1 MVYNIY
7 ICGIGGQGII
17 KTSIVIGE
25 TAIHKDMNVVMSEI
39 HGMSQRGGVVSTEL
53 KIGEDQSPIIQEGGA
68 DLILSFEP
76 VEALRALP
84 KSNKDSIIVTNISPV
99 LPSTINQQD
108 VDYPDVGEIIKELKG
123 KVSQV
128 YAIDANQIALD
139 AGHPL
144 SMNMA
149 MLGAATAISTFPLEK
164 DDVISIMK
172 ENLPPKSIEINLK
185 AFEEGY
191 NSCVWDTIKK

>member
-25 TAIHKDMNVVMSEI
+25 TALNNDMGVVMSEI

-53 KIGEDQSPIIQEGGA
+53 KIGDEKSPIIPKGGA

-76 VEALRALP
+76 VEALRALE
-84 KSNKDSIIVTNISPV
+84 KTSKDSIVITNLSPI
-99 LPSTINQQD
+99 LPSTINQQT
-108 VDYPDVGEIIKELKG
+108 VDYPSVEDIIDELES
-123 KVSQV
+123 KVSKV
-128 YAIDANQIALD
+128 YSLNANEIALN
-139 AGHPL
+139 AGHSL

-149 MLGAATAISTFPLEK
+149 MLGAAAAIPSFPLNKE
-164 DDVISIMK
+164 DIIETMK
-172 ENLPPKSIEINLK
+172 NNLPPKSIEINLK
-185 AFEEGY
+185 AFEDGY
-191 NSCVWDTIKK
+191 ESCQ

>member
-1 MVYNIY
+1 MSMVYNIY

-25 TAIHKDMNVVMSEI
+25 TAIHKEMNVVMSEI

-76 VEALRALP
+76 VEALRALH
-84 KSNKDSIIVTNISPV
+84 KSNKDSIIVTNTSPV

-108 VDYPDVGEIIKELKG
+108 VDYPEVDTIIKELEE
-123 KVSQV
+123 KVAKV
-128 YAIDANQIALD
+128 YAIDANKIALD

-164 DDVISIMK
+164 EDVISIMK
-172 ENLPPKSIEINLK
+172 DNLPPKSIEINLK
-185 AFEEGY
+185 AFEAGY
-191 NSCVWDTIKK
+191 NSCL

>member
-1 MVYNIY
+1 MSYNVY

-25 TAIHKDMNVVMSEI
+25 TAINEEKNVVMSEI

-53 KIGEDQSPIIQEGGA
+53 KIGEDKSPIIPKGGA

-76 VEALRALP
+76 VEALRALE
-84 KSNKDSIIVTNISPV
+84 KSSKDSIVVTNLSPV

-108 VDYPDVGEIIKELKG
+108 VDYPNVDSVIEELKT
-123 KVSQV
+123 KVSKV
-128 YAIDANQIALD
+128 YSLDANKIALES
-139 AGHPL
+139 GHPL

-149 MLGAATAISTFPLEK
+149 MLGAAAATPNFPLNKE
-164 DDVISIMK
+164 DVIETMK
-172 ENLPPKSIEINLK
+172 DNLPLKSIEINLK
-185 AFEEGY
+185 AFEAGY
-191 NSCVWDTIKK
+191 EACQ

>member
-25 TAIHKDMNVVMSEI
+25 TAIHNDMNVVMSEI

-53 KIGEDQSPIIQEGGA
+53 KIGDNESPIIQEGGA

-76 VEALRALP
+76 VEALRALH
-84 KSNKDSIIVTNISPV
+84 KSNKDSIIVTNTSPV

-108 VDYPDVGEIIKELKG
+108 VDYPEVDTIIKELES
-123 KVSQV
+123 KVSKV
-128 YAIDANQIALD
+128 YAINANKMAKD

-149 MLGAATAISTFPLEK
+149 MLGAATAISTFPIEK
-164 DDVISIMK
+164 DDVIEIMK
-172 ENLPPKSIEINLK
+172 ENLPPKTIEINLK
-185 AFEEGY
+185 AFDEGY
-191 NSCVWDTIKK
+191 NSCL

>member
-17 KTSIVIGE
+17 KTSIVIGQ
-25 TAIHKDMNVVMSEI
+25 TALKEDQHVVMSEI

-53 KIGEDQSPIIQEGGA
+53 KIGEDESPIIQDGAA
-68 DLILSFEP
+68 DLILAFEP
-76 VEALRALP
+76 VEAIRCLE
-84 KSNKDSIIVTNISPV
+84 KTNKDTTVVVNTSIV

-108 VDYPDVGEIIKELKG
+108 VDYPDVEDILSELKS
-123 KVSQV
+123 KVKNVFSM
-128 YAIDANQIALD
+128 DANQIALN

-149 MLGAATAISTFPLEK
+149 MLGGVTAVSDFPLSKE
-164 DDVISIMK
+164 DIIETMK
-172 ENLPPKSIEINLK
+172 ENLPPKTIDINLE
-185 AFEEGY
+185 AFNQGY
-191 NSCVWDTIKK
+191 ESCKK

>member
-76 VEALRALP
+76 VEALRALH

-108 VDYPDVGEIIKELKG
+108 VDYPDVENIIEELKG
-123 KVSQV
+123 KVSTV
-128 YAIDANQIALD
+128 YAIDANKIALD

-172 ENLPPKSIEINLK
+172 DNLPPKSIEINLK

-191 NSCVWDTIKK
+191 NSCL

>member
-1 MVYNIY
+1 MAYNIY

-25 TAIHKDMNVVMSEI
+25 TALYNDMNVVMSEI

-53 KIGEDQSPIIQEGGA
+53 KIGENQSPIIQEGAA

-76 VEALRALP
+76 VEALRALH
-84 KSNKDSIIVTNISPV
+84 KSNKDSIIITNISPV

-108 VDYPDVGEIIKELKG
+108 VDYPEIDDILNELNDKAS
-123 KVSQV
+123 KVF
-128 YAIDANQIALD
+128 AFDANEIANN

-149 MLGAATAISTFPLEK
+149 MLGAATAVSSFPLSKE
-164 DDVISIMK
+164 DVITIMK

-191 NSCVWDTIKK
+191 LFVYKK

>member
-1 MVYNIY
+1 MAYNIY

-25 TAIHKDMNVVMSEI
+25 TALSKDMNVVMSEI

-76 VEALRALP
+76 VEALRALY
-84 KSNKDSIIVTNISPV
+84 KSNKDSIIVTNVSPV

-108 VDYPDVGEIIKELKG
+108 VDYPEIDEVIKELET
-123 KVSQV
+123 KVKKV
-128 YAIDANQIALD
+128 FAIDANEIANN

-149 MLGAATAISTFPLEK
+149 MLGAATAISTFP
-164 DDVISIMK
+164 
-172 ENLPPKSIEINLK
+172 
-185 AFEEGY
+185 
-191 NSCVWDTIKK
+191 

>member
-1 MVYNIY
+1 MVYNVY

-25 TAIHKDMNVVMSEI
+25 TALSKDMNVVMSEI

-53 KIGEDQSPIIQEGGA
+53 KIGEDQSPIIPEGGA

-76 VEALRALP
+76 VEALRALS
-84 KSNKDSIIVTNISPV
+84 KSNKNSIIVTNISPV

-108 VDYPDVGEIIKELKG
+108 VDYPEVSDIIKELES
-123 KVSQV
+123 KVEKV
-128 YAIDANQIALD
+128 YAIDANEIANN

-164 DDVISIMK
+164 EEVIEMMK
-172 ENLPPKSIEINLK
+172 NHLPPKSIEINLK
-185 AFEEGY
+185 AFEDGY
-191 NSCVWDTIKK
+191 NSCL

>member
-1 MVYNIY
+1 MAYNIY

-25 TAIHKDMNVVMSEI
+25 TALKLDKNVVMSEI

-53 KIGEDQSPIIQEGGA
+53 KIGEDQSPIIQSGHA
-68 DLILSFEP
+68 DLVLAFEP
-76 VEALRALP
+76 IEALRALE
-84 KSNKDSIIVTNISPV
+84 KTSKDTIIVLNTSPV

-108 VDYPDVGEIIKELKG
+108 IDYPEIDDILSELDS
-123 KVSQV
+123 KVAEV
-128 YAIDANQIALD
+128 YSMDANKIALN

-149 MLGAATAISTFPLEK
+149 MLGGATAISTFPLDTESVIDTMK
-164 DDVISIMK
+164 D
-172 ENLPPKSIEINLK
+172 NLPPKSIDINIK
-185 AFEEGY
+185 AFNDGY
-191 NSCVWDTIKK
+191 NSCKK

>member
-1 MVYNIY
+1 MTYNIY

-17 KTSIVIGE
+17 KTSIVIGQ
-25 TAIHKDMNVVMSEI
+25 TALKEKQHVVMSEI

-53 KIGEDQSPIIQEGGA
+53 KIGGDESPIIQDGGA
-68 DLILSFEP
+68 DLVLAFEP
-76 VEALRALP
+76 VEALRALE
-84 KSNKDSIIVTNISPV
+84 KTNNDTVVVVNTSIV

-108 VDYPDVGEIIKELKG
+108 VEYPNVEDIISELES
-123 KVSQV
+123 KVSKV
-128 YAIDANQIALD
+128 YTMDAKQIALT

-149 MLGAATAISTFPLEK
+149 MLGGVSAINTFPLEK
-164 DDVISIMK
+164 EDVIQTMK

-185 AFEEGY
+185 AFELGY
-191 NSCVWDTIKK
+191 NSCND

>member
-25 TAIHKDMNVVMSEI
+25 TALHNNLNVVMSEI

-53 KIGEDQSPIIQEGGA
+53 KIGEDKSPIIQEGGA

-76 VEALRALP
+76 VEALRALS
-84 KSNKDSIIVTNISPV
+84 KSNKNSIIVTNISPV
-99 LPSTINQQD
+99 LPSTINQQE
-108 VDYPDVGEIIKELKG
+108 VDYPEVEDIIKELES
-123 KVSQV
+123 KVAKV
-128 YAIDANQIALD
+128 YAIDANKIAKN

-149 MLGAATAISTFPLEK
+149 MLGAATAISTFPLSKE
-164 DDVISIMK
+164 DVIEIMK

-191 NSCVWDTIKK
+191 NFCI

>member
-53 KIGEDQSPIIQEGGA
+53 KIGEDKSPIIQDGGA

-76 VEALRALP
+76 VEALRALH
-84 KSNKDSIIVTNISPV
+84 KSNTDSIIVTNISPV

-108 VDYPDVGEIIKELKG
+108 VDYPEIDDIISELES
-123 KVSQV
+123 KVSKV
-128 YAIDANQIALD
+128 YAIDANKIAEN

-164 DDVISIMK
+164 EDVIKIMK

-185 AFEEGY
+185 AFDEGY
-191 NSCVWDTIKK
+191 NSCK

>member
-25 TAIHKDMNVVMSEI
+25 TAIQNDMNVVMSEI

-53 KIGEDQSPIIQEGGA
+53 KIGDDQSPIIQEGGA

-76 VEALRALP
+76 VEALRALH
-84 KSNKDSIIVTNISPV
+84 KSNKDSIIVTNTSPV

-108 VDYPDVGEIIKELKG
+108 VVYPEVDTIINELES
-123 KVSQV
+123 KVSKV
-128 YAIDANQIALD
+128 YAINANKIAKD

-164 DDVISIMK
+164 DDVVEMMK
-172 ENLPPKSIEINLK
+172 EHLPPKSIEINLK
-185 AFEEGY
+185 AFENGY
-191 NSCVWDTIKK
+191 KYCL

>member
-25 TAIHKDMNVVMSEI
+25 TALHNDMNVVMSEI

-53 KIGEDQSPIIQEGGA
+53 KIGDDQSPIIQDGGA

-76 VEALRALP
+76 VEALRALQ
-84 KSNKDSIIVTNISPV
+84 KSNKNSVIITNTSPV

-108 VDYPDVGEIIKELKG
+108 VDYPKVEDILSELKS
-123 KVSQV
+123 KVSTV
-128 YAIDANQIALD
+128 FAIDANEIAKN
-139 AGHPL
+139 AGHQL

-149 MLGAATAISTFPLEK
+149 MLGAATAVTSFPLEK
-164 DDVISIMK
+164 EDVIEIMK
-172 ENLPPKSIEINLK
+172 SNLPPKSIEINLK
-185 AFEEGY
+185 AFNEGY
-191 NSCVWDTIKK
+191 DSCK

>member
-25 TAIHKDMNVVMSEI
+25 TAIHNDMDVVMSEI

-53 KIGEDQSPIIQEGGA
+53 KIGDDESPIIQEGGA

-76 VEALRALP
+76 VEALRALH
-84 KSNKDSIIVTNISPV
+84 KSNKDSIIVTNTSPV

-108 VDYPDVGEIIKELKG
+108 VDYPEVDTIIKELES
-123 KVSQV
+123 KVSKV
-128 YAIDANQIALD
+128 YAINANKMAKD

-149 MLGAATAISTFPLEK
+149 MLGAATAISTFPIEK
-164 DDVISIMK
+164 DDVIEIMK
-172 ENLPPKSIEINLK
+172 ENLPPKTIEINLK
-185 AFEEGY
+185 AFDEGY
-191 NSCVWDTIKK
+191 NSCL

>member
-1 MVYNIY
+1 MTYNMY

-25 TAIHKDMNVVMSEI
+25 TALKENMNVVMSEI

-53 KIGEDQSPIIQEGGA
+53 KIGEDKSPIIQNGCS
-68 DLILSFEP
+68 DLLLAFEP
-76 VEALRALP
+76 VEAIRALE
-84 KSNKDSIIVTNISPV
+84 KTSKDTSVIVNTSPV

-108 VDYPDVGEIIKELKG
+108 VNYPNIDDILSELDS
-123 KVSQV
+123 KVAEV
-128 YAIDANQIALD
+128 YSFDANKIALN

-149 MLGAATAISTFPLEK
+149 MVGASTAISSFPLDKE
-164 DDVISIMK
+164 DVITTMK
-172 ENLPPKSIEINLK
+172 DNLPPRSIDINLK
-185 AFEEGY
+185 AFEDGY
-191 NSCVWDTIKK
+191 NCCK

>member
-68 DLILSFEP
+68 DLIISFEP

-108 VDYPDVGEIIKELKG
+108 IDYPEVDDIISK
-123 KVSQV
+123 V
-128 YAIDANQIALD
+128 YAIDANEIAKN

-149 MLGAATAISTFPLEK
+149 MLGAATGISTFPLEK
-164 DDVISIMK
+164 DDVIEIMK

-191 NSCVWDTIKK
+191 NSCK

>member
-25 TAIHKDMNVVMSEI
+25 TALHNDMNVVMSEI

-53 KIGEDQSPIIQEGGA
+53 KIGDDQSPIIQEGGA

-76 VEALRALP
+76 VEALRALN
-84 KSNKDSIIVTNISPV
+84 KTNKDSIIVTNITPV

-108 VDYPDVGEIIKELKG
+108 LDYPEVEDILSELESNVS
-123 KVSQV
+123 KV
-128 YAIDANQIALD
+128 YGIDANQIALD

-164 DDVISIMK
+164 DDVIEIMK

-185 AFEEGY
+185 AFEAGY
-191 NSCVWDTIKK
+191 NSCK

>member
-25 TAIHKDMNVVMSEI
+25 TALHNDMNVVMSEI

-53 KIGEDQSPIIQEGGA
+53 KIGDDHSPIIQEGGA

-76 VEALRALP
+76 VEALRALR

-108 VDYPDVGEIIKELKG
+108 VDYPEVDTIIDELES
-123 KVSQV
+123 KVSKV
-128 YAIDANQIALD
+128 YAIDANKFAKD

-164 DDVISIMK
+164 DDVIEIMK

-185 AFEEGY
+185 AFDKGY
-191 NSCVWDTIKK
+191 NFCL

>member
-1 MVYNIY
+1 MAYNIY

-25 TAIHKDMNVVMSEI
+25 TALKEDMNVVMSEI

-53 KIGEDQSPIIQEGGA
+53 KIGEDKSPIIQKGTS
-68 DLILSFEP
+68 DLVLAFEP
-76 VEALRALP
+76 VEALRALE
-84 KSNKDSIIVTNISPV
+84 KTNKNTIVIVNTSPV

-108 VDYPDVGEIIKELKG
+108 IDYPEVGDILKELSN
-123 KVSQV
+123 KVEEV
-128 YAIDANQIALD
+128 YSMDANQIAVN

-149 MLGAATAISTFPLEK
+149 MLGGAAAVSSFPL
-164 DDVISIMK
+164 DVNKIIDTMK
-172 ENLPPKSIEINLK
+172 ENLPPKSIEINIK
-185 AFEEGY
+185 AFEDGY
-191 NSCVWDTIKK
+191 NSCK

>member
-1 MVYNIY
+1 MSNNTYNIY

-25 TAIHKDMNVVMSEI
+25 TALKEDMNVVMSEI

-53 KIGEDQSPIIQEGGA
+53 RLGEAKSPIIENGGA
-68 DLILSFEP
+68 DLVLAFEP
-76 VEALRALP
+76 VEAIRALN
-84 KSNKDSIIVTNISPV
+84 KTNKDTIMVVNKSIV

-108 VDYPDVGEIIKELKG
+108 IDYPNVDDIISELDSKLAE
-123 KVSQV
+123 V
-128 YAIDANQIALD
+128 YSMDANKIAMD

-149 MLGAATAISTFPLEK
+149 MLGGASGVSTFPLDVSKIIDTMEESLPEK
-164 DDVISIMK
+164 SISINK
-172 ENLPPKSIEINLK
+172 K
-185 AFEEGY
+185 AFNDGY
-191 NSCVWDTIKK
+191 NICK

>member
-25 TAIHKDMNVVMSEI
+25 TALGEDMNVVMSEI

-53 KIGEDQSPIIQEGGA
+53 KIGEDKSPIIQNGCS
-68 DLILSFEP
+68 DLVLAFEP
-76 VEALRALP
+76 VEAVRALE
-84 KSNKDSIIVTNISPV
+84 KTGKDTSVIVNISPV

-108 VDYPDVGEIIKELKG
+108 VDYPCVDDLLSELDS
-123 KVSQV
+123 KVAEV
-128 YAIDANQIALD
+128 YSMDANEIAVN

-149 MLGAATAISTFPLEK
+149 MLGGATAISSFPLDK
-164 DDVISIMK
+164 NDVIKTMK
-172 ENLPPKSIEINLK
+172 ENLPPKSIDTNLK
-185 AFEEGY
+185 AFDDGF
-191 NSCVWDTIKK
+191 NSCIVNY

>member
-76 VEALRALP
+76 VEALRALH
-84 KSNKDSIIVTNISPV
+84 KSNKNSIIVTNISPV

-108 VDYPDVGEIIKELKG
+108 VDYLEVEEIIKELET
-123 KVSQV
+123 KVSKV
-128 YAIDANQIALD
+128 YAIDANSIALD

-164 DDVISIMK
+164 DDVINIMK
-172 ENLPPKSIEINLK
+172 DNLPPKSIEINLK

-191 NSCVWDTIKK
+191 NSCL